1 MIAVG
6 MRGVIGRLV
15 AISLIGL
22 FSTDPLGAGERE
34 LIKTDWNG
42 FRQQVSVR
50 KLSDRKVR
58 IQLAGGGEIKTR
70 LIETTG
76 DGVVLRANRA
86 TARWATGKK
95 LAFIPRDQIRSVRF
109 EGHIGHRGLYTGLAG
124 FAAGIGI
131 AFAAAAPNDV
141 FEISEGVLPI
151 VLPIVVVAGSVG
163 LGVAGYFI
171 GRATSRRAPEFLIEK

>member
-6 MRGVIGRLV
+6 IRGLTSRLL
-15 AISLIGL
+15 AISLLALSGPY
-22 FSTDPLGAGERE
+22 PLGAGERE

-42 FRQQVSVR
+42 FRQQVSAR
-50 KLSDRKVR
+50 KVNDRKVR
-58 IQLAGGGEIKTR
+58 IQLASGGEIKAR
-70 LIETTG
+70 LIKTTG
-76 DGVVLRANRA
+76 DGVVLRAHRA
-86 TARWATGKK
+86 TARWATGKR
-95 LAFIPRDQIRSVRF
+95 LALIPKDQIRSVRF

>member
-1 MIAVG
+1 
-6 MRGVIGRLV
+6 MRGAISRLA
-15 AISLIGL
+15 AISLIAL
-22 FSTDPLGAGERE
+22 SSTDAVCAGERE

-42 FRQQVSVR
+42 FRQQVSAR
-50 KLSDRKVR
+50 KLNDRKVR

-86 TARWATGKK
+86 TTRWATGKK
-95 LAFIPRDQIRSVRF
+95 TAFISGDQIRIVRF
-109 EGHIGHRGLYTGLAG
+109 EGHIGHHGLYTGLAG

-131 AFAAAAPNDV
+131 AWAAAASNDV
-141 FEISEGVLPI
+141 FEISGGVLPVVI
-151 VLPIVVVAGSVG
+151 PIVVVAGSVG